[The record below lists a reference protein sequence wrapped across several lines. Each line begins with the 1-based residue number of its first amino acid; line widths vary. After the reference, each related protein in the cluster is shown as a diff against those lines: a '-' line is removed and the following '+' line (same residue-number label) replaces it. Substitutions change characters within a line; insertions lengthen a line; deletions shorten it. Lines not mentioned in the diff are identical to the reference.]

1 MALEK
6 QYGQLILV
14 QHGVKGMKWGQR
26 RRAVKA
32 SNNRAKEWNKKYVNR
47 SSMSTKD
54 LKKNVERLNLENQ
67 FRDAVIKSNSA
78 SQSAGKKWLSNVGNS
93 ILKTTMSN
101 LATTGINMGIEA
113 AKKQM
118 VSKGSAAI
126 KNKIFNQG

>member
-6 QYGQLILV
+6 QYGQLVLV
-14 QHGVKGMKWGQR
+14 QHGIKGMKWGQR

-32 SNNRAKEWNKKYVNR
+32 SNDRAKDWNKKYVNR

-78 SQSAGKKWLSNVGNS
+78 SQSAGKKWLANLGNNS
-93 ILKTTMSN
+93 ILKTQLNN
-101 LATTGINMGIEA
+101 LATTGVNMGIEA
-113 AKKQM
+113 AKK
-118 VSKGSAAI
+118 KLL
-126 KNKIFNQG
+126 NQG

>member
-6 QYGQLILV
+6 QYGQLVLV
-14 QHGVKGMKWGQR
+14 QHGVKGQKWGQR

-32 SNNRAKEWNKKYVNR
+32 SNDRAKEWNKKYINR

-67 FRDAVIKSNSA
+67 FRDAVVKSNSA
-78 SQSAGKKWLSNVGNS
+78 SQSAGKKWLSSVGNG

-101 LATTGINMGIEA
+101 LATTGINAGIEA
-113 AKKQM
+113 AKKK
-118 VSKGSAAI
+118 VL
-126 KNKIFNQG
+126 NQG

>member
-6 QYGQLILV
+6 QYGQLVLV
-14 QHGVKGMKWGQR
+14 QHGIKGMKWGQR

-32 SNNRAKEWNKKYVNR
+32 SNDRAKDWNKKYVNR

-78 SQSAGKKWLSNVGNS
+78 SQSAGKKWLANLGNNS
-93 ILKTTMSN
+93 ILKTQLNN
-101 LATTGINMGIEA
+101 LATIGVNMGIEA
-113 AKKQM
+113 AKK
-118 VSKGSAAI
+118 KLL
-126 KNKIFNQG
+126 NQG

>member
-6 QYGQLILV
+6 QYGELVLV
-14 QHGVKGMKWGQR
+14 QHGVKGQKWGQR

-32 SNNRAKEWNKKYVNR
+32 SNDRAKEWNKKYINR

-78 SQSAGKKWLSNVGNS
+78 SQLAGKKWLVDISKN
-93 ILKTTMSN
+93 ILQTQLNN
-101 LATTGINMGIEA
+101 LATAGVNLAIA
-113 AKKQM
+113 AVKNKTL
-118 VSKGSAAI
+118 SKG
-126 KNKIFNQG
+126 